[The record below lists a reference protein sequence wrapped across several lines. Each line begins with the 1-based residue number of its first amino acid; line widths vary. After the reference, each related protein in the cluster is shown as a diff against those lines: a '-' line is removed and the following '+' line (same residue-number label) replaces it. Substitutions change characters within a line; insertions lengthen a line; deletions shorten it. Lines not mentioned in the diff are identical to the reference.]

1 MYRPMPKQANPNP
14 VYNVFLYFF
23 LDSPIFRSAYDDGAS
38 VYYGSYHLFLIG
50 LFVLF
55 IDGAQIYE
63 IIYSWQKLLLEI
75 LYVGIWL
82 RMVTTMT
89 GV

>member
-1 MYRPMPKQANPNP
+1 MCFYI
-14 VYNVFLYFF
+14 FF

-55 IDGAQIYE
+55 IDGTQIYE
-63 IIYSWQKLLLEI
+63 TNWTWQNRSFLVLFFRTIKSQRFDLS
-75 LYVGIWL
+75 
-82 RMVTTMT
+82 
-89 GV
+89 

>member
-1 MYRPMPKQANPNP
+1 MFRPMPKQANPNP

-55 IDGAQIYE
+55 IDGHKFMKQIGLGK
-63 IIYSWQKLLLEI
+63 IVRFSFVL
-75 LYVGIWL
+75 
-82 RMVTTMT
+82 
-89 GV
+89 

>member
-1 MYRPMPKQANPNP
+1 MCFYI
-14 VYNVFLYFF
+14 FF

-63 IIYSWQKLLLEI
+63 TNWTWQNRSFLVLFFRTIKSQRFDLS
-75 LYVGIWL
+75 
-82 RMVTTMT
+82 
-89 GV
+89 

>member
-1 MYRPMPKQANPNP
+1 MMFRPMPKQANPNS

-38 VYYGSYHLFLIG
+38 VYYGSYHLFLIE

-63 IIYSWQKLLLEI
+63 IIYYGQNCSLKFYLLKFFF
-75 LYVGIWL
+75 GWS
-82 RMVTTMT
+82 
-89 GV
+89 

>member
-1 MYRPMPKQANPNP
+1 MFRPMPKQANPNP

-38 VYYGSYHLFLIG
+38 VYYGSYYLFLIG

-55 IDGAQIYE
+55 G
-63 IIYSWQKLLLEI
+63 
-75 LYVGIWL
+75 G
-82 RMVTTMT
+82 
-89 GV
+89 

>member
-1 MYRPMPKQANPNP
+1 MCFYI
-14 VYNVFLYFF
+14 FF

-38 VYYGSYHLFLIG
+38 VYYGSYYLFLIG

-63 IIYSWQKLLLEI
+63 TNWTWQNRSFLVLFFRTIKSQRFDLS
-75 LYVGIWL
+75 
-82 RMVTTMT
+82 
-89 GV
+89 

>member
-1 MYRPMPKQANPNP
+1 MFRPMPKQANPNP

-55 IDGAQIYE
+55 IDGTQIYE
-63 IIYSWQKLLLEI
+63 TNWTWQNRSFLVLFFRAIQKPK
-75 LYVGIWL
+75 V
-82 RMVTTMT
+82 
-89 GV
+89 